1 MKQFS
6 PFCSQSP
13 WQAVTT
19 IFSGGPV
26 AALPNYFLKSVK
38 IFLPDSQ
45 SKRWRSD
52 FRFDVPLQSK
62 EKKLVTWSW
71 HKTKHKSLCCW
82 TKWALTFIHTHTQ
95 KKMNSKKVE
104 KDTKRRRSISCNCLF
119 FPTSG
124 WNYCFP
130 WLFALLDHL
139 PVVSWRQCLGTK
151 ASSHAE
157 MSSDEIIWSGKIQT
171 DVKDKGLPCQ
181 PKRIIYWKNIKQPI
195 NPTKDQK
202 IKKPGS
208 PHGSDLQGRN
218 FSSHLKTELNFSL
231 K

>member
-82 TKWALTFIHTHTQ
+82 TKWALTFIHTHTH

-119 FPTSG
+119 FSHKWMELLLSLTFCLAWSFTCG
-124 WNYCFP
+124 QLEAMFRYKGLKSCRNELWWNYLKWENPDWCERQRTP
-130 WLFALLDHL
+130 LPAKKNNLLE
-139 PVVSWRQCLGTK
+139 K
-151 ASSHAE
+151 
-157 MSSDEIIWSGKIQT
+157 
-171 DVKDKGLPCQ
+171 
-181 PKRIIYWKNIKQPI
+181 Y
-195 NPTKDQK
+195 
-202 IKKPGS
+202 
-208 PHGSDLQGRN
+208 
-218 FSSHLKTELNFSL
+218 
-231 K
+231 